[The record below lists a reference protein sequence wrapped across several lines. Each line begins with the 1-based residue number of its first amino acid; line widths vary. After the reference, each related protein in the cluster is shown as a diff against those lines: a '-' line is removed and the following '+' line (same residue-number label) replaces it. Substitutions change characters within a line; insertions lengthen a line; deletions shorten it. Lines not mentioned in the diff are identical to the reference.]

1 MRRVLIANRGEIAC
15 RVIRACKALGL
26 ETVAVHSEAD
36 ANAMHV
42 QMADVAVPI
51 GAPPAAQSYLDVG
64 KPFYW
69 YRSRRAKV
77 MVPQHKRTQKG

>member
-15 RVIRACKALGL
+15 RVIRACRALGL

-69 YRSRRAKV
+69 YWSRWAKV
-77 MVPQHKRTQKG
+77 IIPTAQTDTEG